1 MRWYRLLTLGD
12 LLESSISL
20 LTWVNF
26 HNRMHVIC
34 WKTPVYCE
42 TTMIMLKC
50 VWRTGFRTGK
60 CTFGT
65 PVVWS
70 SMGFSHRGLLVSSWV
85 ILALHLIPINKT
97 TRHTL
102 FGWSP
107 HATDWSK
114 RHVHTQKGLLVR
126 SWMETDSPF
135 LCALTW
141 VFSKRHWA
149 DFPTLSLFVFF
160 ISS

>member
-1 MRWYRLLTLGD
+1 MSFVEQPLC
-12 LLESSISL
+12 I
-20 LTWVNF
+20 
-26 HNRMHVIC
+26 
-34 WKTPVYCE
+34 CE

-50 VWRTGFRTGK
+50 VWKTGFWTGK
-60 CTFGT
+60 CTFDI

-97 TRHTL
+97 TCHTL

-114 RHVHTQKGLLVR
+114 RHMHTRKGLLVR
-126 SWMETDSPF
+126 SWMETNSPF

-149 DFPTLSLFVFF
+149 DFPTLSLFV
-160 ISS
+160 SSSQIFRSLHCLLLSVLLTFS